1 MEVTGTKVTVLPP
14 GQELQLAVTYCTCVA
29 TTVVN
34 VYVCEIMSLFGQI
47 PVELG
52 QLTVTIELT
61 TEAIVVQGR
70 MTVGMGGVG

>member
-1 MEVTGTKVTVLPP
+1 MEVTGAKVTVLPP

-34 VYVCEIMSLFGQI
+34 VYVCEVMSLFGQI

-52 QLTVTIELT
+52 QPTVTIELT
-61 TEAIVVQGR
+61 TDVIVVQGR
-70 MTVGMGGVG
+70 TTEAVGGVG

>member
-1 MEVTGTKVTVLPP
+1 VEVTGTKVTVLPP
-14 GQELQLAVTYCTCVA
+14 GQELQLAGTYCTCVA

-52 QLTVTIELT
+52 QPTVTIELT
-61 TEAIVVQGR
+61 TEVIVVQGR
-70 MTVGMGGVG
+70 MTVGMEGVG